1 MYLALE
7 LRYEVETALASASE
21 ADRNE
26 LRVLVRLDDWRENG
40 GAGYPEATI
49 KVVLDAL
56 HRSYEAELEEA
67 LPTGATEELRQR
79 VRDRVG

>member
-40 GAGYPEATI
+40 GAGYP
-49 KVVLDAL
+49 
-56 HRSYEAELEEA
+56 
-67 LPTGATEELRQR
+67 
-79 VRDRVG
+79 

>member
-7 LRYEVETALASASE
+7 LRYEVETALGSATE
-21 ADRNE
+21 AERNE
-26 LRVLVRLDDWRENG
+26 LRVLVLLDDWRENG
-40 GAGYPEATI
+40 GAGYPDGTI

-56 HRSYEAELEEA
+56 HRSNEAELQQA
-67 LPTGATEELRQR
+67 LPVGATEELRQR